1 MRPVN
6 YVFSM
11 PWRGVI
17 GPEAIR
23 QPRPS
28 PAPVTAQPELK
39 MPLLNLPS
47 TNSTF
52 PASAP
57 IQSGIDAATVR
68 PPRQSR
74 EIGAPDVPQIA
85 QLDIN
90 KIWQQRK
97 LENPLDAE
105 ATR

>member
-57 IQSGIDAATVR
+57 IQSGIDAPTVR
-68 PPRQSR
+68 PPRTPR
-74 EIGAPDVPQIA
+74 EIGAPTPPA
-85 QLDIN
+85 
-90 KIWQQRK
+90 
-97 LENPLDAE
+97 PLDTAE
-105 ATR
+105 VWRRRRLECPLDSEASR

>member
-11 PWRGVI
+11 PWGGRI

-23 QPRPS
+23 QPRQ
-28 PAPVTAQPELK
+28 PVTTQPELK
-39 MPLLNLPS
+39 MPLLHLPS
-47 TNSTF
+47 TASSF
-52 PASAP
+52 PPSAP
-57 IQSGIDAATVR
+57 IQAGIDAPTVR
-68 PPRQSR
+68 PPRTPR
-74 EIGAPDVPQIA
+74 EIGAPSVPQIA
-85 QLDIN
+85 QIDIN

-97 LENPLDAE
+97 LETPLDSE

>member
-11 PWRGVI
+11 PWGGRI

-23 QPRPS
+23 QPRQ
-28 PAPVTAQPELK
+28 PVTTQPELK
-39 MPLLNLPS
+39 MPLLHLPS
-47 TNSTF
+47 TASTF

-57 IQSGIDAATVR
+57 IQAGIDAATVR

-74 EIGAPDVPQIA
+74 EIGAPTPPA
-85 QLDIN
+85 
-90 KIWQQRK
+90 
-97 LENPLDAE
+97 PLDTAE
-105 ATR
+105 VWRRRRLECPLDSEVFHP